1 MIFNVYVMYI
11 YVYNLSQRRHW
22 FRWVYAIFFS
32 NFSSFLKIRIL
43 VSIKLKKSQVCQFQI
58 YKCLAKRFDQAVVK
72 YKKTP
77 CSMSN
82 TG

>member
-1 MIFNVYVMYI
+1 MVMNVYVMYI
-11 YVYNLSQRRHW
+11 YVYNFSKRRHW

-32 NFSSFLKIRIL
+32 NFSSFLNIRIL

-72 YKKTP
+72 YKKIS
-77 CSMSN
+77 CSISN